1 MTNNGLDTGARGVRD
16 ELRKQRVLLGYT
28 GAAAAVCLLMG
39 SLSLIDALYF
49 NGVVLIVIAA
59 IALVMVYVFRL
70 TGNLSLFEFSIL
82 LLTGLT
88 IFYLLVTGGR
98 DNAGPLWGYIF
109 PLLSFYILGHRLGVI
124 VVLVYLVVYIGVL
137 YSPGESLLVT
147 TYPEPLKL
155 RIAISLAFT
164 VMLVYL
170 LERSA
175 ATAQAER
182 DAAIMALD
190 KASRT
195 DSLTGLINR
204 TGMIEYLEQEV
215 KRFSRTGRVFCIAMC
230 DIDNFKAIND
240 SCGHDCGDYV
250 IKSVAETITSTVRG
264 EDKVARCG
272 GEEYLLLF
280 PDTDLANAQ
289 NSVARLKRMITSH
302 SIRYSDRN
310 IDISISFGL
319 AEYESQSSI
328 DDIIRV
334 ADRRL
339 YSAKRSGKNAIVAN
353 DLSVDE

>member
-1 MTNNGLDTGARGVRD
+1 
-16 ELRKQRVLLGYT
+16 
-28 GAAAAVCLLMG
+28 
-39 SLSLIDALYF
+39 
-49 NGVVLIVIAA
+49 
-59 IALVMVYVFRL
+59 
-70 TGNLSLFEFSIL
+70 
-82 LLTGLT
+82 
-88 IFYLLVTGGR
+88 
-98 DNAGPLWGYIF
+98 
-109 PLLSFYILGHRLGVI
+109 
-124 VVLVYLVVYIGVL
+124 
-137 YSPGESLLVT
+137 
-147 TYPEPLKL
+147 
-155 RIAISLAFT
+155 
-164 VMLVYL
+164 
-170 LERSA
+170 
-175 ATAQAER
+175 
-182 DAAIMALD
+182 
-190 KASRT
+190 
-195 DSLTGLINR
+195 
-204 TGMIEYLEQEV
+204 
-215 KRFSRTGRVFCIAMC
+215 MC

-264 EDKVARCG
+264 EDKVARWG